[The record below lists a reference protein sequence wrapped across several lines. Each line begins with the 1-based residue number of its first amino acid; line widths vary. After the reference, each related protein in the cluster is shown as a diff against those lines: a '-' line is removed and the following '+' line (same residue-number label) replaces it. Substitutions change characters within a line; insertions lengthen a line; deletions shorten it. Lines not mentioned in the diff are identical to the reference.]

1 MATVGTRNLT
11 LADVAKR
18 LDPDGKVAAVI
29 ELLNE
34 DNDFVNDMVVKE
46 CNDGTTNKTTVRTG
60 IPSGTWRTL
69 YSGVLST
76 KSSTKQVVDS
86 TGMLEALPKIDV
98 DVVDKSGDPAG
109 TLLSEQL
116 PHIEGLGQDVE
127 STGWYGDTR
136 VYPERFMG
144 LSPRYDKLSTD
155 PDLSGYN
162 VFNGGGTGSDN
173 TSVWLLGWGDNSLH
187 GLYPKGSQA
196 GLMVKNMS
204 EVGGK
209 GILTAADDGSGDFEA
224 YVTKYKWDVG
234 LTLRDWRTCGRICNL
249 DISNLESGTGAADL
263 IKLMIQL
270 SERVRGPGRRIFY
283 MHKRVRTALRLQI
296 LDFKNTNVTFD
307 TVEGKKVMFFDEIPV
322 HESEKLLLTE
332 AKIT

>member
-11 LADVAKR
+11 MADVAKR
-18 LDPDGKVAAVI
+18 LAPDGKVAKVI

-34 DNDFVNDMVVKE
+34 DNELIKDMIVKE

-127 STGWYGDTR
+127 STMWYGDTR
-136 VYPERFMG
+136 TYPARFMG
-144 LSPRYDKLSTD
+144 LSPRYDTLSTD
-155 PDLSGYN
+155 SSLSGYN

-173 TSVWLLGWGDNSLH
+173 TSVWLLSWGDNSLH
-187 GLYPKGSQA
+187 ALFPQGSTA
-196 GLMVKNMS
+196 GLSMKNMS

-224 YVTKYKWDVG
+224 YVTKYKWDIG
-234 LTLRDWRTCGRICNL
+234 LTLRDWRTCGRICNI
-249 DISNLESGTGAADL
+249 DMSALEAASGAADL
-263 IKLMIQL
+263 ITLMIRL
-270 SERVRGPGRRIFY
+270 SERVRGSGRKVFY

-296 LDFKNTNVTFD
+296 LNFTNTNVTYE